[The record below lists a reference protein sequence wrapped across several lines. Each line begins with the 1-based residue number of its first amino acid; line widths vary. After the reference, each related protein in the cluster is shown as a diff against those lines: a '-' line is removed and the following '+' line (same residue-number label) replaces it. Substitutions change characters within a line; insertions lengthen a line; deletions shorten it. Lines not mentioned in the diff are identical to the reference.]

1 GWPPAQLEMARARG
15 ALPPHGRHLGDATT
29 GTVRLDGELE
39 RQLESG
45 LALDLHAVEKGAPI
59 ETEVARR
66 IVDRQ
71 TGEVMQRKTGK
82 TREHHLEGRAAD
94 LSASR
99 HVAARRSDIRA
110 RARERDHAVDRD
122 RKSG

>member
-1 GWPPAQLEMARARG
+1 MARARG

-45 LALDLHAVEKGAPI
+45 LALDLHAVEEGAPI
-59 ETEVARR
+59 EAEVAGR

-71 TGEVMQRKTGK
+71 PGKVMQRKTGE
-82 TREHHLEGRAAD
+82 TREHRLEGRAAD

-99 HVAARRSDIRA
+99 HVSARGDDIRA
-110 RARERDHAVDRD
+110 RRRER
-122 RKSG
+122 